1 MKKGMNSIKRK
12 CQLLLL
18 LLTTTLFITQPALA
32 ATNPQEKL
40 VAAAN
45 TVKGVLTALIVVV
58 GGIACAKIVVKYLP
72 VIDDPNEKNV
82 MYKSITTAL
91 LVTALGGALVWLVPW
106 AYKLLA

>member
-1 MKKGMNSIKRK
+1 MKKGMTSFKGK
-12 CQLLLL
+12 YQVLCMFLV
-18 LLTTTLFITQPALA
+18 TTLFVTESASA